1 MILLTLSGKL
11 RPLCLRGCL
20 LVPCA
25 TSYSCKAVRTGAHG
39 SMEMQHALSA
49 ERNQTRPGEYGS
61 DHKTECDEE
70 RTRTSN
76 STST

>member
-1 MILLTLSGKL
+1 MILLTLSRKAKAVVLEGL
-11 RPLCLRGCL
+11 P
-20 LVPCA
+20 PCA